1 MQLHPTSHDKKKSKG
16 KKSMSMSQDTGM
28 SLDYELELD
37 ESLFEKDSFA
47 RPRSKSEDR
56 VIDRRRHSSEE
67 PKIGLDSDLRN
78 STITETDEE
87 EQKEIEADEN
97 PGELEPNEA
106 IASLLM
112 SLAVEPVSQ
121 DTGSSSNLGQDK
133 NTTVDTPHEEK
144 TEYHAAD
151 NELQVSSEQLVP
163 DSSQTEADPSSNS
176 LVEDR
181 HSHTASASNVEEN
194 AESLH
199 TTNETGEQSS
209 VTLSAE
215 HNSAVALSEVDS
227 MTEIEVQDSS
237 QELKKQDPIPEIDS
251 QNSTSTIEGEDLS
264 LELKG
269 QGSLTEV
276 RSQESLKGQD
286 SISERSVENVASE
299 TNDQDAS
306 EMMESDYSTPE
317 IDAQS
322 SSSEI
327 KVREST
333 VVMKGREMF
342 SSSRQEP
349 LHRQLQDTRI
359 TAGSGARVAE
369 LREKF
374 LGFTGTQKK
383 SNFKQ
388 LPPQRYS
395 RQRHALQNG
404 TSDHEVETTS
414 EKPQLSNQNHTEM
427 EQIVEVDSEQDNSDR
442 DGEEEVDING
452 DEELLS
458 ASRPNLD
465 LTDSEVLLRVPK
477 LNNLSPM
484 KRLSPLALYSRSMS
498 DAENS
503 SQTKPDQDSDDNTS
517 NSSTEQRAL
526 GDEFNSTPP
535 MHIITRPQ
543 WLANQ
548 EAEDEL
554 SSGES
559 ESDLMQPL
567 TPFSGQSNTNNH
579 IQTNGQMHNSPNNLY
594 HLAAKKK
601 AQQRVSEAM
610 IANTLSSA
618 GRAQVTAL
626 TSIPEE
632 Y

>member
-1 MQLHPTSHDKKKSKG
+1 MQLQPTSHEKKKSKG

-37 ESLFEKDSFA
+37 ESLFEKDNFT

-78 STITETDEE
+78 STITENDEE

-112 SLAVEPVSQ
+112 SLAVEPVTQ
-121 DTGSSSNLGQDK
+121 DKGNLSDLSQDK
-133 NTTVDTPHEEK
+133 NTTVDTPLEEDPENH
-144 TEYHAAD
+144 TAD
-151 NELQVSSEQLVP
+151 NEVQVSSEQLVP
-163 DSSQTEADPSSNS
+163 DNSQTETDPSSNS

-181 HSHTASASNVEEN
+181 HSHTASASNLEEN
-194 AESLH
+194 AESLR

-215 HNSAVALSEVDS
+215 QNSAVALSGVDS
-227 MTEIEVQDSS
+227 MTEIEAQDST
-237 QELKKQDPIPEIDS
+237 QEMKKQDPIPEIES
-251 QNSTSTIEGEDLS
+251 QNSTSTIKGEDSS

-276 RSQESLKGQD
+276 KSQESLNGQD
-286 SISERSVENVASE
+286 SISERSDENVASE
-299 TNDQDAS
+299 TNDQDPS
-306 EMMESDYSTPE
+306 EIVESDYSTPE

-349 LHRQLQDTRI
+349 FHRPQDTRI

-383 SNFKQ
+383 SNFRQ

-395 RQRHALQNG
+395 RQLHALQNG
-404 TSDHEVETTS
+404 TSDHEVETAS

-442 DGEEEVDING
+442 DGEEVDING
-452 DEELLS
+452 DEEMLS

-465 LTDSEVLLRVPK
+465 LTGSEVLLRVPK
-477 LNNLSPM
+477 LTNSSLM

-498 DAENS
+498 DAETS

-559 ESDLMQPL
+559 ESDLIQPL

-610 IANTLSSA
+610 VANTLSSA